1 LQKQQRSSLQIS
13 QSDFV
18 DEIFYHE
25 IEERAKKADQER
37 REAARR
43 ARDYYHRQSSQLN
56 VCFDTDN
63 QTTFMLQPMILNASH
78 RTTPVEKKVDIELD
92 EKEIPAFPLF
102 SSDNSKESDIHQE
115 SQLSHVNAGPQRS

>member
-1 LQKQQRSSLQIS
+1 MS

-43 ARDYYHRQSSQLN
+43 ARDHYHRQLN

-63 QTTFMLQPMILNASH
+63 QTIFTLQPMPLN
-78 RTTPVEKKVDIELD
+78 RTAPADKKVP
-92 EKEIPAFPLF
+92 IPAFPLT
-102 SSDNSKESDIHQE
+102 SPDIFEQQQ
-115 SQLSHVNAGPQRS
+115 S